1 MPTNAKFTLIPAA
14 YKTSK
19 LYSPIPLNG
28 DGDFTF
34 TRTSDATRINKD
46 GYVEVVG
53 SNIPRLDYTNGSCP
67 ELLMERASTNLLTYS
82 EDLTQWSKFSS
93 GGTTPVISSNVGIS
107 PNGELTADK
116 IEFFN
121 DGVGLVTR
129 NVTVDDAEQHSLS
142 IWMKGE
148 IGGEVIEIHFR
159 NNASQGSGSQSYI
172 LTTDWVRYK
181 LEDLTPLQASAG
193 LQIRNASTTEGKT
206 IFVWGGQVEESV
218 KSTSYIPTESGTVT
232 RSIDKVDDLTTIDVS
247 SDDWTLF
254 VDVNYTDTAENN
266 SRISIN
272 DGDDDNA
279 IRISHNQN
287 TEETTVS
294 RLLGG
299 SSSGYYSVLSVS
311 DYGYKM
317 KIAVVSTATGY
328 DLYCNGA
335 FVVSRTAGRIDMSTM
350 TNIGLTDGA
359 GDDFVGRLKGLK
371 YYNINL
377 SEEEIITLTK

>member
-93 GGTTPVISSNVGIS
+93 GGTTPVVSSNVGIS

-121 DGVGLVTR
+121 DGVGTVTR
-129 NVTVDDAEQHSLS
+129 DVTVDVAEQHSLS

-148 IGGEVIEIHFR
+148 VGGEVIDILFKSTQ
-159 NNASQGSGSQSYI
+159 SQNSGSQSYT

-181 LEDLTPLQASAG
+181 LKDLTPLEAALG
-193 LQIRNASTTEGKT
+193 LRIRNNSTTEGNT
-206 IFVWGGQVEESV
+206 IFVWGGQVEEGINA
-218 KSTSYIPTESGTVT
+218 TSYIPTDSTTVT
-232 RSIDKVDDLTTIDVS
+232 RSIDRLDDLTTIDVS

-254 VDVNYTDTAENN
+254 IDANYSDLAD
-266 SRISIN
+266 SFGCISIN
-272 DGDDDNA
+272 DGDDDNNL
-279 IRISHNQN
+279 RIMNIESS
-287 TEETTVS
+287 EEVRVTNRVAGTGVNNYNVFY
-294 RLLGG
+294 GTW
-299 SSSGYYSVLSVS
+299 
-311 DYGYKM
+311 GYKL
-317 KIAVVSTATGY
+317 KIGIVSTDDGFDVYVNGELASSAT
-328 DLYCNGA
+328 
-335 FVVSRTAGRIDMSTM
+335 SGRIDMSTM
-350 TNIGLTDGA
+350 TNIGFTDGA
-359 GDDFVGRLKGLK
+359 GDNFLGRLKDFR
-371 YYNINL
+371 YYNSKL
-377 SEEEIITLTK
+377 TQEELIKLTR

>member
-67 ELLMERASTNLLTYS
+67 EFLMERASTNLLTYS

-93 GGTTPVISSNVGIS
+93 GGTTPVVSSNVDIS
-107 PNGELTADK
+107 PNGGLTADK

-121 DGVGLVTR
+121 DGVGIVTR
-129 NVTVDDAEQHSLS
+129 NATVDAAEQHSLS

-148 IGGEVIEIHFR
+148 IGGEVVEIHFK
-159 NNASQGSGSQSYI
+159 NIQSQGLGSQSYT

-193 LQIRNASTTEGKT
+193 LQLRNASTTEGKT
-206 IFVWGGQVEESV
+206 IFAWGGQVEEGINA
-218 KSTSYIPTESGTVT
+218 TSYIPTDSTTIT
-232 RSIDKVDDLTTIDVS
+232 RSIDRLDDLTAIDVS

-254 VDVNYTDTAENN
+254 IDADYSDLAN
-266 SRISIN
+266 SFGCISIN
-272 DGDDDNA
+272 DGDDDNNL
-279 IRISHNQN
+279 RIMNIESS
-287 TEETTVS
+287 EEVRVTNRVAGTGVNN
-294 RLLGG
+294 
-299 SSSGYYSVLSVS
+299 YNIFYSTW
-311 DYGYKM
+311 GYKL
-317 KIAVVSTATGY
+317 KIGIVSTDDGFDVYVNGQLASSAT
-328 DLYCNGA
+328 
-335 FVVSRTAGRIDMSTM
+335 SGRIDMSTM
-350 TNIGLTDGA
+350 TNIGFTDGA
-359 GDDFVGRLKGLK
+359 GDNFLGRLKDFR
-371 YYNINL
+371 YYNSNL
-377 SEEEIITLTK
+377 TQEELIKLTR